1 MRIKALIIRIIR
13 QFVRDKRTLAL
24 LIAAPLLVIT
34 LMYLVF
40 NGDTYKPT
48 LGVWQAPEHLVK
60 QLEAA
65 DISIMQYDSEDAAS
79 KALGKQEL
87 DAIITLRGEELIVR
101 LEGSDPAKSKAVML
115 LLQQTMQVAVQQN
128 MQHLAPAGMPQSS
141 QQAQQPD
148 AQQPSS
154 QTGETGGGTT
164 ANPAGPASG
173 LQQLQPHFEYL
184 HGSEKM
190 TSFDNFG
197 PVLIGV
203 FSFFFVFLIAGIS
216 FLKER
221 TSGTLERLLAT
232 PLRRWEIVVGY
243 IAGFGIFTS
252 IQAMLIAG
260 FSIQVLGLM
269 MVGSIFYV
277 LLITLLLS
285 ITALSLGTFLSA
297 FAKTE
302 LQMIQFIPIVI
313 VPQVFFS
320 GLFDLDTMLPGLR
333 WLSYLMPLRY
343 GADALRDVMIRGEGW
358 QSIAVNVFVLAA
370 LSLVF
375 ITANIAALR
384 KHRKI

>member
-358 QSIAVNVFVLAA
+358 QAIAVNVFVLAA
-370 LSLVF
+370 LSLIF
-375 ITANIAALR
+375 IAANIAALR

>member
-141 QQAQQPD
+141 QQ

-358 QSIAVNVFVLAA
+358 QAIAVNVFVLAA
-370 LSLVF
+370 LSLIF
-375 ITANIAALR
+375 IAANIAALR

>member
-79 KALGKQEL
+79 KALNRQEL
-87 DAIITLRGEELIVR
+87 DAIIMLRGEELIVH

-115 LLQQTMQVAVQQN
+115 LLQQTMQEAMQQN
-128 MQHLAPAGMPQSS
+128 IQHLAPAGVPQSS
-141 QQAQQPD
+141 QQAEQPGT
-148 AQQPSS
+148 QQPST
-154 QTGETGGGTT
+154 QTSSGTV
-164 ANPAGPASG
+164 ANPASPASG
-173 LQQLQPHFEYL
+173 LQLLQPHFEYL
-184 HGSEKM
+184 HGSEEM

-232 PLRRWEIVVGY
+232 PLRRWEIVIGY

-269 MVGSIFYV
+269 IVGSIFYV

-358 QSIAVNVFVLAA
+358 QAIAVNVFVLAA
-370 LSLVF
+370 LSLIF
-375 ITANIAALR
+375 IAANIAALR